1 MTQPDKPRRATNTP
15 PSAHSKSKS
24 TAVKSSQIKP
34 TNKAKLVKKTPSS
47 HKKPNQ
53 LQGREAQGG
62 KGLHPRN
69 VHGNGYDFN
78 TLIAKTEQLSPFVRP
93 NPYGN
98 LSIDFADE
106 QAVKI
111 LNLALLRQHYG
122 IDYWDIPAGFLCPPI
137 PGRVDYLHHLADLLA
152 EDSAANTHRVSG
164 RVTQVKPPKGAKIQV
179 LDIGTGANG
188 IYPILGVQ
196 TYGWRF
202 VASDIDPLSIT
213 NVHTIID
220 RNPSLQ
226 GKINLR
232 LQNTPK
238 AIFNGVIKPQERF
251 DVTMCN
257 PPFHASL
264 AQAAAGSERKLAN
277 LAANRRAKGHATL
290 ANNPTAKLNFGGQ
303 KAELWCEGGE
313 LRFLLDMIDE
323 SKIFAQQC
331 LWFSSL
337 VSKKENVKP
346 CYNALERLGAVTV
359 KTIEMTQGN
368 KLTRVLAWSF
378 LTPPQRQMW
387 HKFRG

>member
-1 MTQPDKPRRATNTP
+1 MTLPDKPWHATYPP
-15 PSAHSKSKS
+15 PSAHRKSKS
-24 TAVKSSQIKP
+24 TSAKSSQIKP
-34 TNKAKLVKKTPSS
+34 TNKAKLVKKTLSS

-53 LQGREAQGG
+53 MPASKAQGG

-78 TLIAKTEQLSPFVRP
+78 ALIAKTEQLSPFVRP

-106 QAVKI
+106 QAVKT
-111 LNLALLRQHYG
+111 LNLALLRLHYG

-152 EDSAANTHRVSG
+152 EDSAADTHRN
-164 RVTQVKPPKGAKIQV
+164 RPQAKPTKGTKIQV

-188 IYPILGVQ
+188 IYPILGAQ

-202 VASDIDPLSIT
+202 VASDIDPLSIA

-226 GKINLR
+226 GKVNLR
-232 LQNTPK
+232 LQSTPK

-251 DVTMCN
+251 DLTMCN

-277 LAANRRAKGHATL
+277 LAANRLAKGHATS
-290 ANNPTAKLNFGGQ
+290 ASKPTAKLNFGGQ

-313 LRFLLDMIDE
+313 QRFLLDMIDE
-323 SKIFAQQC
+323 SKTFALQC

-337 VSKKENVKP
+337 VSKKENVTP
-346 CYNALERLGAVTV
+346 CYNALQRLGAVTV
-359 KTIEMTQGN
+359 KTIDMTQGN

-378 LTPPQRQMW
+378 LTPSQRQMW
-387 HKFRG
+387 HKFRC

>member
-1 MTQPDKPRRATNTP
+1 MPA
-15 PSAHSKSKS
+15 SK
-24 TAVKSSQIKP
+24 
-34 TNKAKLVKKTPSS
+34 
-47 HKKPNQ
+47 
-53 LQGREAQGG
+53 AQGG

-78 TLIAKTEQLSPFVRP
+78 ALSAKTEQLSPFVRP

-106 QAVKI
+106 QAVKT
-111 LNLALLRQHYG
+111 LNLALLRLHYG

-152 EDSAANTHRVSG
+152 EDSTADTHRN
-164 RVTQVKPPKGAKIQV
+164 RPQVKPTKGTKIQV

-188 IYPILGVQ
+188 IYPILGAQ

-202 VASDIDPLSIT
+202 VASDIDPLSIA

-226 GKINLR
+226 GKVNLR
-232 LQNTPK
+232 LQSTPK

-251 DVTMCN
+251 DLTMCN

-277 LAANRRAKGHATL
+277 LAANRLAKGHATS
-290 ANNPTAKLNFGGQ
+290 ASKPTAKLNFGGQ

-323 SKIFAQQC
+323 SKTFALQC

-337 VSKKENVKP
+337 VSKKENVTP
-346 CYNALERLGAVTV
+346 CYNALQRLGAVTV